1 MKPHDV
7 TRGITVGCGLLL
19 TVLAPTIAY
28 ADTEQPKT
36 GIEWLLECTR
46 PSLDRLDPEVLERT
60 QCGIVTAPL
69 DHATPA
75 LGTLSFDIT
84 RVGAKQPLARQG
96 ALFVHPGGPG
106 VDAGGA
112 FAVHLAT
119 VWKHYATQPAW
130 GKTYRALADTYD
142 VIEIAPRGLGNLPGS
157 RLECRS
163 DASLMPQG
171 DVTEDRS
178 ERNLTAMRHNA
189 RVIADACAKHPL
201 TPYITS
207 EQTARDLEFVRRQ
220 LGELR
225 FNYLGIGYGTWLGA
239 WYGGLFPEQLGRMV
253 LDSNIDWTSSFEHA
267 SLIVAREKERIF
279 DHFVAIPAASN
290 PQVYQLGNTQ
300 EAVRQV
306 FLALHPTVRAAL
318 RSNNRYYSD
327 PAGLMSA
334 HVLSRWLQETPDAD
348 DLTLQARARAY
359 VFSPEAVI
367 EHRAKSLFG
376 LLLQRVREPLQP
388 NVPTP
393 GPLRLSAAESVRNAM
408 LCSDSVYS
416 NEAFWAQTE
425 AEYAVKYPIAGSFLE
440 GRQCTAWPP
449 RTANPLPHKRLAELE
464 NLLMVQADFDD
475 QAPAIGAAWAF
486 ERTLPASRVL
496 LKGAYLHGVSFSGAS
511 ACVSQWV
518 GEYLVHGTMPP
529 RSTLCSDGHD
539 GARPRL
545 RPFFTE
551 NDPLR

>member
-1 MKPHDV
+1 MKTHDAA
-7 TRGITVGCGLLL
+7 RGITIGCGLLL
-19 TVLAPTIAY
+19 TVLAPAIVHAN
-28 ADTEQPKT
+28 TESPKT

-46 PSLDRLDPEVLERT
+46 PSLDRVDPEVLGRT
-60 QCGIVTAPL
+60 QCGVVTAPL
-69 DHATPA
+69 DHATPD
-75 LGTLSFDIT
+75 LGTISFDIT
-84 RVGAKQPLARQG
+84 RVGAKQPLSRQG
-96 ALFVHPGGPG
+96 ALFTHPGGPG
-106 VDAGGA
+106 VDTGGA

-130 GKTYRALADTYD
+130 GETYRVLADAYD
-142 VIEIAPRGLGNLPGS
+142 VIEITPRGLSSLPGS

-163 DASLMPQG
+163 DASIMPQG

-178 ERNLTAMRHNA
+178 EGNLAAMRHNA
-189 RVIADACAKHPL
+189 RVIAQACAKHPL

-207 EQTARDLEFVRRQ
+207 EQTTRDLEFVRRH

-253 LDSNIDWTSSFEHA
+253 LDSNIDWTSSLEHA

-279 DHFVAIPAASN
+279 DHFVATPAANN
-290 PQVYQLGNTQ
+290 PQVYQLGETR

-306 FLALHPTVRAAL
+306 FLQLQPTVRAAL
-318 RSNNRYYSD
+318 RSNNLYYSD

-334 HVLSRWLQETPDAD
+334 HLLSRWLQETPGAD
-348 DLTLQARARAY
+348 DLALLARARAY

-376 LLLQRVREPLQP
+376 LLLQRVREPFQP
-388 NVPTP
+388 NLPAP
-393 GPLRLSAAESVRNAM
+393 GPLRMSAADSVRHAI
-408 LCSDSVYS
+408 LCNSSGYS
-416 NEAFWAQTE
+416 NETFWARTE

-440 GRQCTAWPP
+440 GRQCTAWPQ
-449 RTANPLPHKRLAELE
+449 RTANPLPHKRLAEAE

-475 QAPAIGAAWAF
+475 QAPAMGAAWAF

-496 LKGAYLHGVSFSGAS
+496 LKGVNLHGVSFSGVS
-511 ACVSQWV
+511 ACVNQWV

-529 RSTLCSDGHD
+529 RSTLCSD
-539 GARPRL
+539 A
-545 RPFFTE
+545 TAAQ
-551 NDPLR
+551 